1 MSQDLTKSN
10 ITDEKWNS
18 TQEEHSEM
26 LSKYGWKWAV
36 MTSTICDIYK
46 REGSVPNGIIEQIKV
61 SRNQIES
68 GCYSICSIANLLREI
83 EKDVFSILVD
93 IAPNYTNIFLDQIH
107 KAMVGT
113 ITEYDL
119 NFSGV
124 NPLPTDCRTLPCVC
138 KD

>member
-1 MSQDLTKSN
+1 MHQDLIK
-10 ITDEKWNS
+10 TDTAEEKWNEAQ
-18 TQEEHSEM
+18 TEHSEM
-26 LSKYGWKWAV
+26 LSRYGWKWAV

-46 REGSVPNGIIEQIKV
+46 REGSIPNGIIEQIKE

-68 GCYSICSIANLLREI
+68 GCYSICNIANLLREI
-83 EKDVFSILVD
+83 EKNVFSLLVD

-107 KAMVGT
+107 KAMAGT

-124 NPLPTDCRTLPCVC
+124 SPLPTDCHTLPCVC
-138 KD
+138 RD